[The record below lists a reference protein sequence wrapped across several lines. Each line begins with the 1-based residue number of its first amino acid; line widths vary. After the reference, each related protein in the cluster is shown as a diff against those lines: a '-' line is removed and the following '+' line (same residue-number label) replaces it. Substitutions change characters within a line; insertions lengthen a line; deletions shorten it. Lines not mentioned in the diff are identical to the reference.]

1 MDFDERRRAKWRRGR
16 RERGLDDDAP
26 FDGDPA
32 RELQDETLDI
42 PNYAEELLRRGDIGR
57 AEAERLH
64 AMSLDIYL
72 FMNAVRER
80 RALPLGVGARLA
92 PVDTAEVL
100 ADICSR

>member
-42 PNYAEELLRRGDIGR
+42 PNYAEELLRRGDIGE
-57 AEAERLH
+57 AEAQRLYD
-64 AMSLDIYL
+64 MSLDIYL
-72 FMNAVRER
+72 FMESVRGR
-80 RALPLGVGARLA
+80 RSAAA
-92 PVDTAEVL
+92 
-100 ADICSR
+100 